1 MNRHDAER
9 LLKQGM
15 QKQTLEVLKKHGY
28 TESGYHVHNILV
40 TDKYN
45 ETLSVDLFGSVD
57 CTDLNDWLDKNTITT

>member
-1 MNRHDAER
+1 MNRLDAER

-15 QKQTLEVLKKHGY
+15 QKETLEVLKKYGY

-45 ETLSVDLFGSVD
+45 ETLSVDIFGHVND
-57 CTDLNDWLDKNTITT
+57 YDLHDWLDNNSLTP